1 MGQERPAKRT
11 PVTPEQVF
19 LALGTAWHMLTG
31 APPDRKLLHILHAQS
46 ALETGHWKSIMNF
59 NLGGAKRHGDYD
71 WCYFTTT
78 ETWPTARAQSEL
90 ASSKPGAEVS
100 LVRRD
105 EARGT
110 MTLRYSGKQRMN
122 CFASW
127 ETLDEAAQ
135 AHLGLLFRRYPK
147 AIERAR
153 QGDATGYV
161 RELKRGGYFTAS
173 EEDYNRIVT
182 SIARRYT
189 RQLEAVALP
198 AVVML

>member
-19 LALGTAWHMLTG
+19 LALATAWQLLTG
-31 APPDRKLLHILHAQS
+31 SAPDRKIIHILHAQS

-59 NLGGAKRHGDYD
+59 NLGGAKKHGDND
-71 WCYFTTT
+71 WCFFTTT

-90 ASSKPGAEVS
+90 ASSKPGSEVT
-100 LVRRD
+100 LVRTNPN
-105 EARGT
+105 GT

-127 ETLDEAAQ
+127 ETLDEAAE

-147 AIERAR
+147 ALERAKV
-153 QGDATGYV
+153 GDATGYV

-173 EEDYNRIVT
+173 EEEYSRIVN
-182 SIARRYT
+182 SISRRYT
-189 RQLEAVALP
+189 RELTNVVLP
-198 AVVML
+198 TVVML